1 MHITS
6 LHMKARVAQ
15 LVAMLFHDSEAIR
28 FEISFPFRV
37 SPEISPLQRTTFGMP
52 EEKKTCYIIRLRV
65 IRFFLFFAKNNNISR
80 AN

>member
-15 LVAMLFHDSEAIR
+15 LVAMLFHDLEAIR
-28 FEISFPFRV
+28 FEIYFPFRV

-52 EEKKTCYIIRLRV
+52 EEKNMLHNTLKGHQTFSILR
-65 IRFFLFFAKNNNISR
+65 KE
-80 AN
+80 